1 MSSANSFIFPL
12 FSKRFLSLLLGLM
25 NSNIPVRSL
34 SMSIVT
40 RGYVAAE
47 SGKWALFACHLQPKP
62 DRQSECKG
70 VRVCDTLPVRTR
82 ARSLVSL
89 LWGRNKL
96 KRASYSAYLM
106 QL

>member
-1 MSSANSFIFPL
+1 MSSTNSFIFPL

-40 RGYVAAE
+40 RGYVAADQTE
-47 SGKWALFACHLQPKP
+47 SGKWALFALQT

-70 VRVCDTLPVRTR
+70 VRVCDTLPVRTAL
-82 ARSLVSL
+82 ARQS
-89 LWGRNKL
+89 KL
-96 KRASYSAYLM
+96 AL
-106 QL
+106 